1 MFNLKKIANVSSVI
15 MTQNIIKTTKK
26 RGTSMKKSGNY
37 LKSTDLLPISHG
49 DRNIGTKGF
58 AVIWVGMAVVLAAF
72 AIGGAGVQSL
82 SLGWVIVA
90 TIIGSVAIGIF
101 MTIIGDIG
109 IEHGLSFPVYMRAPF
124 GTIGTHIP
132 SLVRGVT
139 AACWFG
145 INTFFGAT
153 AMNGI
158 LNILFGFDNWFVC
171 FLLFAAVQLV
181 NTALGIKAIE
191 RFADLAAPTII
202 LISAWMYTSLSDQA
216 MEQGR
221 EIWTWVENPVVGR
234 AAITAFMVVVMS
246 NMGFWATLAADMPS
260 LSRFFKAPKNE
271 RNWFK
276 RNKSQIVGSI
286 IVMPIVNTFMIL
298 IGAVSYIAVSNFDPV
313 AALQEAASGFILGI
327 LLLMIV
333 FAQWSTNTSANV
345 VPAATIFSNVGGPKV
360 PFWVGVIIAGIIGI
374 VVQPWSLFDV
384 IIPAL
389 LVIGGI
395 LSSIVG
401 ILFTDYYVLRKRR
414 VNVHELYEDHGQFKY
429 MNGFNLAGMIAW
441 VIGGFAAYWL
451 PAYSFLVGFVV
462 GAVIYYFLAKYWW
475 FKKYQQ
481 AEIAD
486 PSDEKYLGITVG
498 RDWVIETRSETVVVP
513 ESVDPQL

>member
-1 MFNLKKIANVSSVI
+1 MK
-15 MTQNIIKTTKK
+15 QNE
-26 RGTSMKKSGNY
+26 NY
-37 LKSTDLLPISHG
+37 LKSSDLLPIAHSN
-49 DRNIGTKGF
+49 RKIGTKGF
-58 AVIWVGMAVVLAAF
+58 AVIWIGMAVVLAAF
-72 AIGGAGVQSL
+72 AIGGSGVQSL
-82 SLGWVIVA
+82 SLGWVVVA

-132 SLVRGVT
+132 SLVRGIT

-145 INTFFGAT
+145 LNTYFGAT

-158 LNILFGFDNWFVC
+158 LNILFEFNNWFIC
-171 FLLFAAVQLV
+171 FLIFAAAQLI

-202 LISAWMYTSLSDQA
+202 IISSWMYVSLSDQA
-216 MEQGR
+216 IEQGR
-221 EIWTWVENPVVGR
+221 EVWGWVENPATGG
-234 AAITAFMVVVMS
+234 AAITAFMVVIMS

-286 IVMPIVNTFMIL
+286 IVMPIVNTFMII

-313 AALQEAASGFILGI
+313 VALQEAASGFILGI

-345 VPAATIFSNVGGPKV
+345 IPAATIFSNVGGPKM
-360 PFWVGVIIAGIIGI
+360 PFWAAVLVAGIIGI
-374 VVQPWSLFDV
+374 VVQPWSLFSI

-389 LVIGGI
+389 LIIGGI

-414 VNVHELYEDHGQFKY
+414 VNVHELYENNGQYKY
-429 MNGFNLAGMIAW
+429 MNGFNLAGIISW
-441 VIGGFAAYWL
+441 VIGGFAAYYL
-451 PAYSFLVGFVV
+451 SAYSFIVGFVV
-462 GAVIYYFLAKYWW
+462 GAFIYYVLAKYWW
-475 FKKYQQ
+475 FKKYRQS
-481 AEIAD
+481 EIED
-486 PSDEKYLGITVG
+486 PNDEKYLGITVG
-498 RDWVIETRSETVVVP
+498 RDWEINIDQETDTLS
-513 ESVDPQL
+513 